1 MKKSL
6 EKELTAYFDR
16 LSEAEQQSVIN
27 LLKTI
32 TEEKEGD
39 WTKAE
44 IDEYNKELDM
54 AMEEMDKG
62 ELYTHDEAVAILK
75 DRNNAKKAKLA

>member
-1 MKKSL
+1 
-6 EKELTAYFDR
+6 
-16 LSEAEQQSVIN
+16 
-27 LLKTI
+27 
-32 TEEKEGD
+32 
-39 WTKAE
+39 
-44 IDEYNKELDM
+44 M